1 MKYTNDNVYIAEKG
15 NFWRVNKNIIP
26 YEFAKYKMP
35 IFIQMNA
42 GGFIPYYDITRK
54 EMLYLSVR
62 KKSQC
67 GYQILSPE
75 YSELLYDGQI
85 LDKYISSFFSVIR
98 VGC

>member
-1 MKYTNDNVYIAEKG
+1 MKYANDNVYITEKG

-75 YSELLYDGQI
+75 YRELLYDGQI
-85 LDKYISSFFSVIR
+85 LDKYISSFFL
-98 VGC
+98 